1 VADRTV
7 SMTLKL
13 TTEEHEALKARAEE
27 LDRSMAWVIRHAVRK
42 EIGLDPTP
50 GARTGP
56 YRPKR
61 DNQ

>member
-1 VADRTV
+1 
-7 SMTLKL
+7 MTLKL